1 MTPIRHDWTRAE
13 VLALFALPFNDLLF
27 RAQQVH
33 REHFDPNAVQVSTL
47 LSIKTGA
54 CPEDCKYCP
63 QSAHHDVE
71 LEREKLLELEAVIAQ
86 ARRARE
92 QGATR
97 FCMGAAWRSPH
108 DRDLPQVL
116 AMVREVKSLGL
127 ETCMTLG
134 MLQEHQAQALAEAGL
149 DYYNHNLDTSPEYYG
164 EIITTRTYQDRLET
178 LDHVRRAGMKVC
190 CGGILGM
197 GEELADRAGLLVQ
210 LANLPVH
217 PESVPINQLVRVA
230 GTPLADAADV
240 DPFDFVRTIA
250 VARIL
255 MPASHVRLSA
265 GREAMNE
272 QTQALAFLAGAN
284 SIFYGDKL
292 LTTANPEADADRAL
306 FARLGIH
313 PEGCA
318 APDAAVARSRAAA
331 TRPWYDAAASQG

>member
-134 MLQEHQAQALAEAGL
+134 MLQEHQAQALAAAGL

-230 GTPLADAADV
+230 GTPLADAEDV

-292 LTTANPEADADRAL
+292 LTTPNPEADADRAL
-306 FARLGIH
+306 FARLGIR
-313 PEGCA
+313 PEASA
-318 APDAAVARSRAAA
+318 APDAAAAHSQAAA
-331 TRPWYDAAASQG
+331 TSRWYDAAASG